1 MIIKGALRTQ
11 WGGIS
16 LSLDGRAWQGR
27 MPKGREG
34 RPHRENESTLTIY
47 RKWLWE
53 ECFTQRDQHGQR
65 YRGTREHPEL
75 KELRVILQEGGKE
88 GMLGNDGRGG
98 WKGKKTMRGAQSEI
112 MRF

>member
-1 MIIKGALRTQ
+1 MRTQ

-27 MPKGREG
+27 MPKEREG
-34 RPHRENESTLTIY
+34 RPGHENESTLTIY

-53 ECFTQRDQHGQR
+53 ECFTQREQHGQR
-65 YRGTREHPEL
+65 YRGTREHPVL
-75 KELRVILQEGGKE
+75 KELRVIPQE

-98 WKGKKTMRGAQSEI
+98 WKGKKNMRGAQSEVT
-112 MRF
+112 